1 MNKKYINLQ
10 KSQNPKW
17 IVGVQQ
23 STVLDTFWNLYSF
36 PATLPL
42 LSYFSLDIITN

>member
-17 IVGVQQ
+17 IVGAQQ
-23 STVLDTFWNLYSF
+23 STVLDTF
-36 PATLPL
+36 
-42 LSYFSLDIITN
+42 